1 MGIEAILLFL
11 LAGLAL
17 VGGGIL
23 VSMLVAPKLK
33 TKVKDEPF
41 ECGIETFGSS
51 WLQFRVGYYLFAI
64 LFLLFDVETV
74 FLFPWAVVMKDLGIV
89 AFVEVLI
96 FLIILGLGLLYAWKK
111 DALRWE

>member
-11 LAGLAL
+11 IAGLAL

-74 FLFPWAVVMKDLGIV
+74 FLFPWAVVMKDLGIT
-89 AFVEVLI
+89 AFIEVLI
-96 FLIILGLGLLYAWKK
+96 FLVILGLGLLYAWKK
-111 DALRWE
+111 DALKWE

>member
-11 LAGLAL
+11 IAGIAL

-23 VSMLVAPKLK
+23 MSILVAPKLK
-33 TKVKDEPF
+33 TAVKAEPF
-41 ECGIETFGSS
+41 ECGIEPYGSS

-64 LFLLFDVETV
+64 LFLIFDVETI
-74 FLFPWAVVMKDLGIV
+74 FLFPWAVVMKDLGMV

-111 DALRWE
+111 DALKWE